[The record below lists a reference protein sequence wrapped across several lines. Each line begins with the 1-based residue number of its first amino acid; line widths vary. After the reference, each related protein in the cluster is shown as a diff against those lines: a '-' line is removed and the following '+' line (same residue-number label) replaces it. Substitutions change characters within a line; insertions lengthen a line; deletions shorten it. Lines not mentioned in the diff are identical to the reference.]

1 MPYLVCSL
9 AALFYVYD
17 YFIQV
22 SPAVITH
29 QLMAA
34 FNIGAGGLSLL
45 GACFFYAYATMQIPA
60 GLLLDRFGARKL
72 LSLAILI
79 SGLGVILFGL
89 TSSFAVAGLA
99 RFMIGFGSAFAFIST
114 LFLASHWFA
123 HRHFT
128 LIAGLVQFAGCTGS
142 IMGEAPL
149 AHVINAYGWRPT
161 LIITGLMTLLLAGLY
176 WLIIR
181 DYRPGTVVPPAPKI
195 GITHEWHTLKQVLSI
210 PQVWWIALCGFF
222 CWVPVATLGA
232 LWGVP
237 YLMKVY
243 NWTNTQAAGFCS
255 LFWIAL
261 GISSP
266 LIGWWS
272 DRIKNR
278 RLPCHLCFLAGLTG
292 GIMIIFAD
300 DLPVAAMALALIL
313 LGISCAVQSLT
324 FGIIKDILPP
334 SIFGTASGF
343 VNMMAI
349 TAGGIS
355 QQIVGLML
363 AITWGHEMLNG
374 IPVYSIENYQ
384 VAILVLPIAAL
395 IGLGISWFKLKET
408 HCELRYP
415 EIEVSSLV

>member
-99 RFMIGFGSAFAFIST
+99 
-114 LFLASHWFA
+114 
-123 HRHFT
+123 RHFT